1 MDSKGTLIADQI
13 QFSQSLRAAPKDPTI
28 SLWFLSVGTMT
39 EHALRLVRKGETM
52 GEVAKKQ
59 WRGLSSNPSMM

>member
-13 QFSQSLRAAPKDPTI
+13 QFSQSLRVAPIDPT

-59 WRGLSSNPSMM
+59 RRGLSSNPSLT